1 MSVGCNDTDIRL
13 VEGRNNSKLEGRV
26 EVCYHRQW
34 RRVCGDSWDN
44 SDAVVACRQLG
55 LNTEC
60 KRLNWASKF
69 FVQRSMHNIYLL
81 AH

>member
-34 RRVCGDSWDN
+34 GRVCDDSWDN

-60 KRLNWASKF
+60 KRLNWASQF
-69 FVQRSMHNIYLL
+69 CFQRSMHNIYLL